1 MEVERII
8 SRHDMAADSS
18 FASIRAIV
26 GYLSKTL
33 FQSTYKFKLRIV
45 DPARIN
51 FCVSARVHI
60 CDKDSCFD
68 GVPFDDPPHHPQLN
82 YYNGNVEKIVISCWF
97 LVELWTKM
105 IHLINR
111 MRNHLSQLNSAISKI
126 AFFSSATCAWLA
138 SIYYW

>member
-1 MEVERII
+1 MIWLPTPQ
-8 SRHDMAADSS
+8 

-111 MRNHLSQLNSAISKI
+111 MRNHLSQAKLIIIKDCIFLFGDMCVVSINLLLVELLPV
-126 AFFSSATCAWLA
+126 ATL
-138 SIYYW
+138 